1 MSDRK
6 LKSNEIEEIIAVFND
21 VYATPSPSLRQS
33 SIFGLSILFL
43 NFYVL
48 FFLLI
53 FLAFK
58 FGYLTPVEQAL
69 FDGPFSEI
77 YSIRAYAQVFL
88 LAAINITAYFRIGF
102 KTTLLVA
109 AVYGLNSM
117 LSNQMILN
125 LEFTID
131 RPILMIF
138 LMSRPLYF
146 IALVVAWF
154 SFKDRPN
161 FSI

>member
-21 VYATPSPSLRQS
+21 VYATPSPSFKQNR
-33 SIFGLSILFL
+33 FFVLSILFL
-43 NFYVL
+43 NFYVF
-48 FFLLI
+48 FFLII
-53 FLAFK
+53 FLAFE

-69 FDGPFSEI
+69 FDGPFSTI
-77 YSIRAYAQVFL
+77 YSIRAYAQIFL
-88 LAAINITAYFRIGF
+88 LAAINIAAYFRIGF
-102 KTTLLVA
+102 KPVLLVT

-117 LSNQMILN
+117 LSNQLVLN

-146 IALVVAWF
+146 IALGVAWF
-154 SFKDRPN
+154 SFTERPYI
-161 FSI
+161 SV